1 MPNTNVYT
9 PKPPFE
15 VNTRSQAQI
24 QYQFIRGGSFHLHQF
39 FKRRVDKEAFELL
52 LDEDVLQKESVG
64 SAYLGFERKIFRH
77 DDIMRL

>member
-1 MPNTNVYT
+1 M
-9 PKPPFE
+9 
-15 VNTRSQAQI
+15 
-24 QYQFIRGGSFHLHQF
+24 HQF